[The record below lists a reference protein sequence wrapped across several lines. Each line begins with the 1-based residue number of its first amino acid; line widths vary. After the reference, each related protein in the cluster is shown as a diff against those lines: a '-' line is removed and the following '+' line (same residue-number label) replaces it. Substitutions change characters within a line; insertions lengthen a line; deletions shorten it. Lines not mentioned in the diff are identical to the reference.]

1 MYLVDTSVWIDY
13 IRGRDVAHVHFL
25 RELLSN
31 PLAVSITPLIYMEI
45 LQGARDSTAF
55 ERLQDYFNGQRFV
68 DFEQPATSHAAAARI
83 YLDCRIRGV
92 TVRSSIDCLIA
103 QSAIESDLTLLHH
116 DQDFRRIATLVPT
129 LSEKSFL
136 Q

>member
-13 IRGRDVAHVHFL
+13 IRGRDGAHVHFL
-25 RELLSN
+25 RDLLAN

-45 LQGARDSTAF
+45 LQGARDSAAF

-68 DFEQPATSHAAAARI
+68 DFEQPANSHSTAARI
-83 YLDCRIRGV
+83 YVDCGLRGV

-116 DQDFRRIATLVPT
+116 DQDFRRIATVVPT
-129 LSEKSFL
+129 LDEESFL